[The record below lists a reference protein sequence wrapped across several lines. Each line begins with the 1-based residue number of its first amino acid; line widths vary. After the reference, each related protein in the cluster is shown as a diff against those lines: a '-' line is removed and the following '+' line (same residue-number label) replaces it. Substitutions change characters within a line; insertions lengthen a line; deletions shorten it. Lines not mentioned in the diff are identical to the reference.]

1 MRDRK
6 GWKFE
11 AWQYW
16 ILFVLSQAHHGRLSL
31 TELRPLVF
39 ERMKPYLTERDYQPT
54 KESKGQPRWQTALRG
69 AIYWNEKVSLKA
81 RKFIVHLPEIE
92 AYEITPE
99 GRAHLE
105 TYKEPP
111 SNDETEVYI

>member
-16 ILFVLSQAHHGRLSL
+16 ILSVLSQAHRGRLSL

-39 ERMKPYLTERDYQPT
+39 EKMKPYLTESDCQPT
-54 KESKGQPRWQTALRG
+54 PESKGKPSWDAQLRG
-69 AIYWNEKVSLKA
+69 AIYWNEKDSLKA
-81 RKFIVHLPEIE
+81 RKLILHPERE
-92 AYEITPE
+92 TYEITPE

-111 SNDETEVYI
+111 SNYDSEDYI